1 MPTDDDL
8 IKKILSLPER
18 KRSDFLGFF
27 GANAMSRREIDE
39 LERNLAASF
48 ALKFSF
54 GSVKAS

>member
-27 GANAMSRREIDE
+27 GANSMTRREIDE
-39 LERNLAASF
+39 LERNLSASI
-48 ALKFSF
+48 ALKCSF
-54 GSVKAS
+54 GTAKAS